1 MIIDELLENK
11 LRETFEAC
19 DIHLN
24 RMIFANSKVSKLL
37 PLTLDSY
44 YSLAEDT
51 ISYIDQF
58 IYRFSKLQD
67 TIGTRLFPFLLEAL
81 AEPTE
86 NKAFIDLLNRL
97 ERLGVIDSAQSW
109 VELRKIGNDMA
120 HEYPSSLSERLEGIN
135 FLFEELKTFQG
146 ILENCRQILFD
157 NVNLCF

>member
-1 MIIDELLENK
+1 MIDELLENK
-11 LRETFEAC
+11 LRETFETC
-19 DIHLN
+19 EIHLN
-24 RMIFANSKVSKLL
+24 RLIFANSKVSKFL

-44 YSLAEDT
+44 SSLAEDT
-51 ISYIDQF
+51 ISFIDQF

-109 VELRKIGNDMA
+109 VELRKIRNDMA
-120 HEYPSSLSERLEGIN
+120 HEYPS
-135 FLFEELKTFQG
+135 
-146 ILENCRQILFD
+146 
-157 NVNLCF
+157 